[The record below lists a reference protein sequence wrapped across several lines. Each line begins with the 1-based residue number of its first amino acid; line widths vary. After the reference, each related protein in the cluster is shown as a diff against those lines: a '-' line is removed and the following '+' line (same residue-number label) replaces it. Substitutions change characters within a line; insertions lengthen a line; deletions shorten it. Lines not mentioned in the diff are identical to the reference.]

1 MGRTIFE
8 KNMRSGVREQLFL
21 RKTSERHPPN
31 NHFYQKQAS
40 GTRRTSIFIKNK
52 RVATAEQAFLS
63 KTSERQPPNSVFYK
77 QTHQTPWGLEQR
89 TEQAHDAA
97 PQALK
102 KRTMGEIANG
112 FDVYTGLLVVQING
126 FKVQGRGTVVEK

>member
-1 MGRTIFE
+1 MVRECHFSQKQAFRGAGTTIFE
-8 KNMRSGVREQLFL
+8 KNKRVAPAEQLFL

-31 NHFYQKQAS
+31 ERFYQKQAS
-40 GTRRTSIFIKNK
+40 GTRRTAFFKDKHTK
-52 RVATAEQAFLS
+52 RHGE
-63 KTSERQPPNSVFYK
+63 
-77 QTHQTPWGLEQR
+77 LEQR

-102 KRTMGEIANG
+102 ERTMGEIANG

-126 FKVQGRGTVVEK
+126 FKAQGCGTVVEK